1 MIVKFFL
8 FVLIYFASFDVQAK
22 LQIEIIKGTEKLP
35 NIAVVPFMNI
45 ENNKFNFQ
53 IRDLVNEKL
62 NLFGEFES
70 LPSEKMLSFP
80 TKEEDFFF
88 RDWKLLS
95 SDYVI
100 FGNITS
106 LENTININYFVSDV
120 NLERIVLNGDVNGSK
135 DEIELITFIGQ
146 TIGSE

>member
-1 MIVKFFL
+1 
-8 FVLIYFASFDVQAK
+8 
-22 LQIEIIKGTEKLP
+22 
-35 NIAVVPFMNI
+35 
-45 ENNKFNFQ
+45 
-53 IRDLVNEKL
+53 
-62 NLFGEFES
+62 
-70 LPSEKMLSFP
+70 MLSFP

-135 DEIELITFIGQ
+135 EEIELIIKIMSDRVYESITGLKGIFNTKLSWPRGIQ
-146 TIGSE
+146 YLRI

>member
-8 FVLIYFASFDVQAK
+8 LILIYFAFSTCK
-22 LQIEIIKGTEKLP
+22 LNCRIEIIKGTEKLP
-35 NIAVVPFMNI
+35 NIAVVPFLNI

-80 TKEEDFFF
+80 TKEEDF
-88 RDWKLLS
+88 
-95 SDYVI
+95 
-100 FGNITS
+100 S
-106 LENTININYFVSDV
+106 LETGNFFLQIMLF
-120 NLERIVLNGDVNGSK
+120 LEIL
-135 DEIELITFIGQ
+135 LL
-146 TIGSE
+146 